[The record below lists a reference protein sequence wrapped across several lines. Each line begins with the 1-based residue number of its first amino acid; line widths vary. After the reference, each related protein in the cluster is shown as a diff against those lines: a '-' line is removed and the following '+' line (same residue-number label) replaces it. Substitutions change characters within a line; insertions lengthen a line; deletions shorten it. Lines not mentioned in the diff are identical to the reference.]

1 MIKRRGIRTKL
12 MIIMVVISSLTLA
25 TTVFGIWVIDR
36 MAHTADEMLAEFIPL
51 SRCSEQ
57 ALLAVSQGS
66 VYLNKGRMVRDPE
79 RMDDIRILEGELR
92 QSMIRFDMFVKA
104 MIWGSES
111 KAFRQS
117 CGGLTFAAWQREG
130 WNGTMVVRTAPHSV
144 RQVAGKAD
152 LCYGGFSKYARQV
165 LKNQRRILRLQ
176 LSGSLDEARDLER
189 QSEENLRRADRFA
202 GLVNDALEGTV
213 VNIHEHLGTTAREVE
228 RTQSMARRALLMF
241 SGLVFAVSLALG
253 MLFSSRTIMR
263 PIIRLHKGTEIIG
276 AGNLDHK
283 VGTATKDEIGQLSR
297 AFDRMV
303 DNLKTVTASRDELDH
318 AKAVAEDANRAKSEF
333 LANMSHEI
341 RTPMNGII
349 GMAELLSNTR
359 LTTEQRDY
367 LDMVK
372 QSADS
377 LLRLLNDILDFSKI
391 EAGKL
396 ELETIDFSLRDCV
409 GKTGKTLAIRAAD
422 KNLELT
428 CRIDP
433 DLPDMVVGDSGR
445 LRQIIVNLAG
455 NAIKFTDEGE
465 VVIDVTEERRT
476 ENEISLHFTVKD
488 TGVGIPAEMKA
499 RVFEAFRQ
507 VDASTTR
514 KFGGTG
520 LGLTIVSQLVEMM
533 NGRVWLESEGGVGTT
548 VHFTASFGVRKEE
561 PEKKPSLAAE
571 LAGCPAM
578 IVDDNETNRRILQEV
593 LRSWR
598 MQPVVADSG
607 PAALIEMK
615 RAASDGKPYRLVL
628 LDCMMPEMDG
638 FTLAGRIRQNIDFD
652 DPAMIMISSA
662 ARSGDADRCHKM
674 GIARYMTKPIVQSEL
689 LDNVLEAFGEPVGE
703 SASANATGDEET
715 RGPGLKI
722 LLAEDSLINQRV
734 ALGFLERHGHEVV
747 VASNGEE
754 ALLAMKEETF
764 DLVLMDVQMPV
775 LDGCQATGVIR
786 EKEQESGRHIP
797 VIAMTAA
804 AMKGDREKCLE
815 AGMDDYISKPID
827 PEHLYDMLDE
837 YSQQQS
843 RRETEP
849 AEGDTQHGQA
859 ETEATEVAA
868 ASGESAAQSAD
879 VIDLDQAVERIPG
892 GPEAVKE
899 MALLMMEECPRLMKL
914 IRDGLANRDAK
925 VVGRGAHTLK
935 SAADVFG
942 AQAVVAIAIRIE
954 VMGRE
959 ENLENVPKE
968 MGELEKEVARLDAAL
983 KSVTDLDSD

>member
-1 MIKRRGIRTKL
+1 
-12 MIIMVVISSLTLA
+12 
-25 TTVFGIWVIDR
+25 
-36 MAHTADEMLAEFIPL
+36 
-51 SRCSEQ
+51 
-57 ALLAVSQGS
+57 
-66 VYLNKGRMVRDPE
+66 
-79 RMDDIRILEGELR
+79 
-92 QSMIRFDMFVKA
+92 
-104 MIWGSES
+104 
-111 KAFRQS
+111 
-117 CGGLTFAAWQREG
+117 
-130 WNGTMVVRTAPHSV
+130 
-144 RQVAGKAD
+144 
-152 LCYGGFSKYARQV
+152 
-165 LKNQRRILRLQ
+165 
-176 LSGSLDEARDLER
+176 
-189 QSEENLRRADRFA
+189 
-202 GLVNDALEGTV
+202 
-213 VNIHEHLGTTAREVE
+213 
-228 RTQSMARRALLMF
+228 
-241 SGLVFAVSLALG
+241 
-253 MLFSSRTIMR
+253 
-263 PIIRLHKGTEIIG
+263 
-276 AGNLDHK
+276 
-283 VGTATKDEIGQLSR
+283 
-297 AFDRMV
+297 
-303 DNLKTVTASRDELDH
+303 
-318 AKAVAEDANRAKSEF
+318 
-333 LANMSHEI
+333 
-341 RTPMNGII
+341 
-349 GMAELLSNTR
+349 
-359 LTTEQRDY
+359 
-367 LDMVK
+367 
-372 QSADS
+372 
-377 LLRLLNDILDFSKI
+377 
-391 EAGKL
+391 
-396 ELETIDFSLRDCV
+396 
-409 GKTGKTLAIRAAD
+409 
-422 KNLELT
+422 
-428 CRIDP
+428 
-433 DLPDMVVGDSGR
+433 
-445 LRQIIVNLAG
+445 
-455 NAIKFTDEGE
+455 
-465 VVIDVTEERRT
+465 
-476 ENEISLHFTVKD
+476 
-488 TGVGIPAEMKA
+488 
-499 RVFEAFRQ
+499 
-507 VDASTTR
+507 
-514 KFGGTG
+514 
-520 LGLTIVSQLVEMM
+520 M